1 MNTKRL
7 ITTAMLVAVGTILSL
22 FQIIKLPFG
31 GSVTLVSMVPVI
43 IAGYM
48 YGVRWGLFTGL
59 CFGILQMITGFD
71 TVSAFFLPGDSQ
83 MLLPYAICI
92 CLIDYILA
100 FTVLGFGGIFKGKF
114 KNTAIE
120 VCLGALVSTALRYI
134 MHIISGVIFFGS
146 WASWF
151 FGDATGLSQIGIFKG
166 FCNWVM
172 ANISPNIMSLFYSVI
187 YNGCYMIPE
196 IIITAIVA
204 PIIYK
209 ALEKSNIGA

>member
-7 ITTAMLVAVGTILSL
+7 ITTAMLVAIGTILSL
-22 FQIIKLPFG
+22 LQIIKLPFG
-31 GSVTLVSMVPVI
+31 GAVTLASMMPVI

-48 YGVRWGLFTGL
+48 YGVKWGLFTGF
-59 CFGILQMITGFD
+59 CFSILQMLTGFD
-71 TVSAFFLPGDSQ
+71 TVSAFFLPGESQ
-83 MLLPYAICI
+83 MVLPAAICI

-100 FTVLGFGGIFKGKF
+100 YTALGLSGIFKGKF
-114 KNTAIE
+114 KNSIGE
-120 VCLGALVSTALRYI
+120 VCLGTLVATVIRYI

-151 FGDATGLSQIGIFKG
+151 FGDETGLSQIGIFKG
-166 FCNWVM
+166 FCQWVLN
-172 ANISPNIMSLFYSVI
+172 NISPNIMSLFYSII

-196 IIITAIVA
+196 IIITAIAA

-209 ALEKSNIGA
+209 ALEKSNIGV